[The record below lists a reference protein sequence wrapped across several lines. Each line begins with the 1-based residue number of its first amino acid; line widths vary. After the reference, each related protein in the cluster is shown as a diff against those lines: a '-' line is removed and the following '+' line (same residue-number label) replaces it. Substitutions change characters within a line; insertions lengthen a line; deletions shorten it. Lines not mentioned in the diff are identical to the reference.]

1 MAVLRLLQNAGAEER
16 IWPTQFAFPT
26 KHGSADAIFVAR
38 RLLDLTLADRNG
50 MKLSL
55 DWEKAF
61 DSISPD
67 GLLYALERFGLPPL
81 TGLSQS
87 ARLVIHRLHILSAL
101 AFRKDACFHHSS
113 FSILT
118 TVLFTDASPGFQSV
132 SGLDSPPALVN
143 DLIYADDTLI
153 LSLQPRQAESF
164 MYRVLDAWRV
174 YGLSLNWDK
183 NEVLPIGYDADI
195 QGPNGEPIKNK
206 TSLVYL
212 GGVISASGPSLQ
224 R

>member
-1 MAVLRLLQNAGAEER
+1 MR
-16 IWPTQFAFPT
+16 T
-26 KHGSADAIFVAR
+26 KRGSADAIFLAR
-38 RLLDLTLADRNG
+38 RLDLTLADQNG
-50 MKLSL
+50 TLVMLSL

-118 TVLFTDASPGFQSV
+118 TVLFTDASPVFQSV

-143 DLIYADDTLI
+143 DLM
-153 LSLQPRQAESF
+153 AE
-164 MYRVLDAWRV
+164 RRTHQEQNVI
-174 YGLSLNWDK
+174 GLPWPCDLLA
-183 NEVLPIGYDADI
+183 V
-195 QGPNGEPIKNK
+195 
-206 TSLVYL
+206 
-212 GGVISASGPSLQ
+212 
-224 R
+224 